1 LDLRSVLL
9 TVLIGAGIGILG
21 RLVLPGRQ
29 PIGFILTVLI
39 GVGAAFAGSWISD
52 QFDFDAGP
60 GVDWIELGIQVGV
73 AAVGVGI
80 AAALLPEPRRER
92 RKSRS
97 SRRRERD

>member
-1 LDLRSVLL
+1 MDVRSVLL

-52 QFDFDAGP
+52 QFDLDAGP
-60 GVDWIELGIQVGV
+60 GIDWIELGIQVGL

-80 AAALLPEPRRER
+80 VAALLPEPRRER

-97 SRRRERD
+97 SRRRDRD